1 MGLDLYNSVGRE
13 LDEESNYTVVTGV
26 KLGVVPGIVPGVV
39 NIFKPV
45 VIVSVSHTVLE

>member
-13 LDEESNYTVVTGV
+13 LGVETNYTVVTGV
-26 KLGVVPGIVPGVV
+26 KPGVVPGIVPGVV
-39 NIFKPV
+39 NIFKSV

>member
-13 LDEESNYTVVTGV
+13 LGVETKYTVVTGV
-26 KLGVVPGIVPGVV
+26 KPGIVPGVV

-45 VIVSVSHTVLE
+45 VIALGSHTVLE